1 MFPKDLLA
9 YKVLVPMA
17 MVAIISGAAGG
28 GLAVKLAESG
38 PANGSPETAKVVED
52 HRYIEESDAIDA
64 IQKVAPAV
72 VSIVATKDLEI
83 FRQQPMSPFFM
94 FPQDPFSQDFGFP
107 LRQMQPEQPRA
118 KDTQPEYKRQKVA
131 GGTGFLVTDD
141 GLSLTN
147 KHVIADKEADYTALT
162 KDGKEYDVEVVSR
175 DPVNDLGVIQLHE
188 KVEEKNG
195 RKTGEKKDF
204 GAKTK
209 DIPFVHLGDSSKLKV
224 GQRVFAI
231 GNARGEYENSVT
243 AGIISAIGRQI
254 QASSQGGGGQETLS
268 GLIQTDAAINFGNS
282 GGPLINAAG
291 EVIGINTAV
300 DASAS
305 GVGFS
310 IPVNQVKPALESV
323 KKVGR
328 IVRPVLGVM
337 HTILNKEKAAELKL
351 EGVTYGAL
359 ITGDR
364 SKKEFGVVAGSPAE
378 KAGLKLDDVILEVDG
393 EKITEETTLQMI
405 IERHAPGDM
414 LKIKI
419 WRAGSTFEIKVKLD
433 ERKE

>member
-1 MFPKDLLA
+1 MLA
-9 YKVLVPMA
+9 YKALVPVVI
-17 MVAIISGAAGG
+17 VAIISGAAGG
-28 GLAVKLAESG
+28 GLAVKFAAAK
-38 PANGSPETAKVVED
+38 PQNGLSEPTKVVED
-52 HRYIEESDAIDA
+52 HRYVEESDAIDA

-72 VSIVATKDLEI
+72 LSIVATKDLEV

-94 FPQDPFSQDFGFP
+94 FPQDPFGGDFGFQFP
-107 LRQMQPEQPRA
+107 QLQPQQPQK
-118 KDTQPEYKRQKVA
+118 KDTQPQYKRQKVA

-141 GLSLTN
+141 GLGLTN

-162 KDGKEYDVEVVSR
+162 KEGKEYDVEVVSR
-175 DPVNDLGVIQLHE
+175 DPVNDLGVIQIHE
-188 KVEEKNG
+188 KSTDKEG
-195 RKTGEKKDF
+195 RKTGEKKNF
-204 GAKTK
+204 GAKPK
-209 DIPFVHLGDSSKLKV
+209 DMPFVQLGDSSKIKV

-254 QASSQGGGGQETLS
+254 QASGLRGGQQETLS

-337 HTILNKEKAAELKL
+337 HVILNKEKATELKL
-351 EGVTYGAL
+351 EDVTYGAL

-364 SKKEFGVVAGSPAE
+364 SKKEFGVVSGSPAE

-405 IERHAPGDM
+405 VERHAPGDT
-414 LKIKI
+414 LKLKV